1 MADSTQFGL
10 SRIGQISVRVKDL
23 ERAVTFYRDT
33 LGMAF
38 LFQVP
43 SMAFF
48 DCGGVRLMLG
58 TAEKPEFDHPASIIY
73 YDVEDIQAAQN
84 ELGHRGI
91 AFESA
96 PHKIADLGD
105 RELWMAFFRDTEEN
119 LLSIISEIPKTA

>member
-1 MADSTQFGL
+1 MSDTASFGL
-10 SRIGQISVRVKDL
+10 SKIGQISVRVEDL
-23 ERAVTFYRDT
+23 DRAVTFYRDT
-33 LGMAF
+33 LGMKY

-43 SMAFF
+43 TMAFF

-73 YDVEDIQAAQN
+73 YDVEDIQAAHD
-84 ELGHRGI
+84 ELDRRGI

-105 RELWMAFFRDTEEN
+105 RELWMAFFRDSEEN
-119 LLSIISEIPKTA
+119 LLATMSEIPKTT